1 MHDKRVKDKRICPGG
16 IFFLAVVEYFQDT
29 PARDGHV
36 AVEGLFETLVLAQ
49 KFLVTF
55 PRDVW
60 DGYGVTDFNYGEV
73 DKNDQKRDTNP
84 SGTTRRRIR
93 PEHTRLSQFGRT
105 FVRSD

>member
-1 MHDKRVKDKRICPGG
+1 MHDKRVKDKRICLGG
-16 IFFLAVVEYFQDT
+16 VFFLAVVEYFQDT
-29 PARDGHV
+29 PARDDHI
-36 AVEGLFETLVLAQ
+36 AVEELFETLVLAQ

-60 DGYGVTDFNYGEV
+60 DGYNATDFNYNEV

-84 SGTTRRRIR
+84 SGTNRQRQRL
-93 PEHTRLSQFGRT
+93 EYSRLSQFGRT